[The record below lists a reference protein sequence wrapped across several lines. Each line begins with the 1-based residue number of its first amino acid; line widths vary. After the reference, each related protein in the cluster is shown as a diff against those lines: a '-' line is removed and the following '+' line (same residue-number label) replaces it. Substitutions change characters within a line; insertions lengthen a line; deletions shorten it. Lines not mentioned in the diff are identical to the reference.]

1 MVTPLR
7 SRRPARPRRA
17 TPRRRGPRRAAG
29 DVLVIGVTALVLAA
43 LVNADAL
50 VERAERRELGA
61 ARDRSLAV
69 WHPVQDISHVLQ
81 LHRIRQLGDALAG
94 NDDDEVIVLPAPA
107 APGATTT
114 VPTRPELR
122 TPTAAAPLRLWVG
135 GDSIVRDFGES
146 VLRLAAPDP
155 LFEPVLHYEIST
167 GLTRP
172 DYFDWPAALIDDMAA
187 TDPEVVVIMF
197 GANDGQGIVRADGTA
212 IQQVTDPAWD
222 DEYALRVGAVM
233 DLLHEDDDRLVY
245 WVLQPPMREAGFD
258 ARIDIINAVFEREA
272 ASRPWVEV
280 VDTAPLFGTADGS
293 YADNLPGPGGAVA
306 DLRQG
311 DGIHLSRAG
320 ADLLAQHVLDLIVD
334 ELSPSAG
341 SDPATTTSTTAPPD

>member
-1 MVTPLR
+1 MLPTPR
-7 SRRPARPRRA
+7 PRRRTRPARRRA
-17 TPRRRGPRRAAG
+17 RPRAAG
-29 DVLVIGVTALVLAA
+29 ELLLNGLSALLLAA

-50 VERAERRELGA
+50 VDRAERRALGP
-61 ARDRSLAV
+61 ARDRSLAI

-94 NDDDEVIVLPAPA
+94 NEDDHDVTVLTTTTI

-114 VPTRPELR
+114 LPPRPELR

-172 DYFDWPAALIDDMAA
+172 DYFDWPEALVDDMAA

-197 GANDGQGIVRADGTA
+197 GANDGQGIVTADGTA
-212 IQQVTDPAWD
+212 IQQVSDPAWD

-233 DLLHEDDDRLVY
+233 DLLHEDEDRLVY
-245 WVLQPPMREAGFD
+245 WVLQPPMRDGGFD
-258 ARIDIINAVFEREA
+258 ARIDIINAVYEREA
-272 ASRPWVEV
+272 EARPWIEIVATE
-280 VDTAPLFGTADGS
+280 PLIGDSNGG

-320 ADLLAQHVLDLIVD
+320 ADLLAEHVLGLID
-334 ELSPSAG
+334 AEISPGRPSAT
-341 SDPATTTSTTAPPD
+341 SSSTSTTRPG